1 MRSEHE
7 LRVSHVARA
16 ANVHVHTL
24 HYYERR
30 GLLPTPRRTT
40 AGHRVNAATHI
51 ACLAGFPAQRRG
63 LLPTPRRTTAGH
75 RVNAATHI
83 ACLAGFPAL
92 TDFTV
97 RNTRVEGS
105 HDVAYVTGRYRLRV
119 ETPDGS
125 TPSRRSWNFVQV
137 LRKQVDDS
145 WGIDVHMI
153 HPN

>member
-24 HYYERR
+24 HYYE
-30 GLLPTPRRTT
+30 
-40 AGHRVNAATHI
+40 
-51 ACLAGFPAQRRG
+51 RRG